1 MAEVK
6 NAFIKS
12 KMNKDLDSRL
22 LPPGEY
28 RDGQNIQVSKSEGED
43 VGALENALGN
53 TLATNFNVQA
63 ANFLGVDV
71 STINLKSIGLHTD
84 VGTSTIF
91 IFLTDN
97 NDNAYVSTG
106 VQTYNKDANNFIY
119 AYNTSTKIDPI
130 LLVYGA
136 FLNFSQSSPI
146 HGVNLLENLLFWT
159 DNRNQPRK
167 INWEL
172 ANGSYY
178 TSEDTISVSKYN
190 PYQVID
196 LYYAKNG
203 TFYTSMQDVVSAK
216 LPNGEVNPFK
226 NKPQGVQIVDQNLQ
240 AASWPGDPDYLQDKF
255 VRFSYRFKFTDG
267 EYSIMAPFTQPA
279 FIPKQDGYFLA
290 GDEDSSFRSTVVS
303 FMENKVN
310 NVGLF
315 LPLPYAASS
324 LNSTLD
330 VSEIDILYKESD
342 GLAVKVLES
351 IGSDVFRLNPDDSI
365 NTSTTYIYQYQSRKT
380 YKTLPESEIIRV
392 FDRVPVKA
400 LGQEVISN
408 RIVYSNFQDKHTPP
422 VDMNYNVAAN
432 NKYVFDNNTNY
443 TLKYT
448 SEIEYPMH
456 TLKQNRNYQVG
467 FILSDRYGRQS
478 TVVLSPVGNEKGE
491 VFVVGGI
498 TYSGSTFY
506 HPYKVDP
513 GSANDINSWPG
524 DSLKIIIGGNIHE
537 DHSQGSSGYPGL
549 WNGDPT
555 SSDYNPLGWYSYK
568 VVVKQTQQDYYNVY
582 LPGILNGYPDN
593 LPPASDT
600 VNTIAHITL
609 INDNINKVPRNL
621 TEVGPEQKQY
631 GSSVELFGRVTPNF
645 TANTQPTANQ
655 PYYPQTNAQTVV
667 TIAQQDNLFSAAPPF
682 STVYQTDSNPYIARL
697 SQGNVSSV
705 AASALPLPIGSA
717 TIATVTGAYKIILGV
732 FETKA
737 VESFLDI
744 FYETS
749 TSGLISDY
757 NAASDTTDANGFND
771 FDWDQYEN
779 TGPNVIVTFP
789 RDTIANPGFYPT
801 LPGLIPTPILD
812 NTVSLVSVT
821 RGTLGN
827 EEDITSNWKPLTINT
842 EAGASTPRTWNLTTN
857 VTMYRGINDVD
868 NWFTFNFLVT
878 DNTTGGVNPLTVRKK
893 LKNMPP
899 TWVSSSSKSLL
910 PTRGQNDSIYECIAN
925 NGVLEENFTDTPITA
940 NLTYEIVSQ
949 TPDLGITI
957 VNDAPSGTA
966 NLFQTDLSASG
977 LFNLVLK
984 VTDSGPNSTELNLS
998 IVFGKQQMNPSFGS
1012 GNSVLSEGLESTG
1025 LFWADEYSNVYND
1038 LPTAVNANA
1047 TSLGWQ
1053 ATATETGLNLPANG
1067 FDTFPRTQKSQI
1079 TGKSQGSFGG
1089 YIDYS
1094 PNGDGQGYTWKNTLK
1109 TTASYSPSTT
1119 PATGNSLSTGTAY
1132 IKLDFKFKAWGVVD
1146 PSSQAI
1152 RGAPQAST
1160 QFGAIWPCYLQY
1172 RVDAN
1177 SSWITATDVEGQ
1189 PMRVGR
1195 TQRNIALS
1203 GNASNN
1209 INYDRG
1215 VIVNSTES
1223 IEFPTSNQDA
1233 VQATSIFAG
1242 SNGLSQNQ
1250 APTATASI
1258 VFVFGQDQSYDLT
1271 QNNKFG
1277 EYRLL
1282 LRHPED
1288 IKTSNGSLTDY
1299 IAIPKPV
1306 NNNTW
1311 NWSRNPFVFLGSTQI
1326 NNNVSVRISYGD
1338 FYYNSITNPNN
1349 SALGYLYNV
1358 SNIGY
1363 ADAVTASSVAPS
1375 QPVFAKEWAFKYV
1388 TQFYMDPQM
1397 SIPWIP
1403 TQNSPGIFHCFTGR
1417 GDNNT
1422 VNLDIGS
1429 ENSNNTQTLTDV
1441 NAINLELT
1449 NDLDERRWIA
1459 QFDAA
1464 TGKKITGTA
1473 VPSVG
1478 NIPL

>member
-28 RDGQNIQVSKSEGED
+28 RNGQNIQVSKSEGED

-53 TLATNFNVQA
+53 TLTTNFNVQA

-71 STINLKSIGLHTD
+71 STINLKSIGFHTD
-84 VGTSTIF
+84 VGSSTIF

-97 NDNAYVSTG
+97 DDNTYVSTG
-106 VQTYNKDANNFIY
+106 DQTYNKDANNFIY
-119 AYNTSTKIDPI
+119 AYNTSTEIDPI

-190 PYQVID
+190 PYQVMD
-196 LYYAKNG
+196 LYYGKNG

-226 NKPQGVQIVDQNLQ
+226 NKPQGVQIVDQNLE

-279 FIPKQDGYFLA
+279 FVPKQDGYFLA
-290 GDEDSSFRSTVVS
+290 GDEDSSFRSTVVG

-315 LPLPYAASS
+315 LPLPYTASS

-351 IGSDVFRLNPDDSI
+351 IGSDVFRLNPDDTV
-365 NTSTTYIYQYQSRKT
+365 NTSTTYIYQYQSRKA

-432 NKYVFDNNTNY
+432 NKYVFNNNTNY

-491 VFVVGGI
+491 VFVEGGI

-524 DSLKIIIGGNIHE
+524 DSLKIIISGNIHK
-537 DHSQGSSGYPGL
+537 DHPQGSSGYPGL

-645 TANTQPTANQ
+645 TTNTQPTVNQ
-655 PYYPQTNAQTVV
+655 PYYPQTNVQTVV

-771 FDWDQYEN
+771 FDWDQYED
-779 TGPNVIVTFP
+779 TEPNVIVTFP

-821 RGTLGN
+821 RGPLGN
-827 EEDITSNWKPLTINT
+827 QEDITSNWKPLTINT
-842 EAGASTPRTWNLTTN
+842 EVGAITPRTWDLTTN

-878 DNTTGGVNPLTVRKK
+878 DNTTGGVNPITVRKK

-899 TWVSSSSKSLL
+899 TWVSLNSKSLL
-910 PTRGQNDSIYECIAN
+910 PTRGQNDSIYDCVAN
-925 NGVLEENFTDTPITA
+925 NGALFPNFTSTPITA

-957 VNDAPSGTA
+957 VNDAPNGTA
-966 NLFQTDLSASG
+966 KLFQTDLSASG

-984 VTDSGPNSTELNLS
+984 VTDSGPNSAFLNLS

-1012 GNSVLSEGLESTG
+1012 GSGSLSEGLQSTG

-1038 LPTAVNANA
+1038 LPAAVNADA

-1053 ATATETGLNLPANG
+1053 ATATETGLVLPANG
-1067 FDTFPRTQKSQI
+1067 FDTFPRTQKLQA
-1079 TGKSQGSFGG
+1079 TGKGQGSFGG
-1089 YIDYS
+1089 YVDYS
-1094 PNGDGQGYTWKNTLK
+1094 PSGDGEGYQWINTLK
-1109 TTASYSPSTT
+1109 TTAAYNPLST

-1132 IKLDFKFKAWGVVD
+1132 IKLDFKFKSWGQLGGTVL
-1146 PSSQAI
+1146 
-1152 RGAPQAST
+1152 APQINA
-1160 QFGAIWPCYLQY
+1160 QFGAVWPCYLQY
-1172 RVDAN
+1172 REN
-1177 SSWITATDVEGQ
+1177 STSTWITATDIEGQ
-1189 PMRVGR
+1189 PMRTGK
-1195 TQRNIALS
+1195 TQRNITLS
-1203 GNASNN
+1203 GGSSSNN
-1209 INYDRG
+1209 VNYDRG
-1215 VIVNSTES
+1215 VIVDNTKSGT
-1223 IEFPTSNQDA
+1223 NQDE
-1233 VQATSIFAG
+1233 VQVTSVFAG
-1242 SNGLSQNQ
+1242 SSGPNSQ
-1250 APTATASI
+1250 PTAATASMI
-1258 VFVFGQDQSYDLT
+1258 FVFGQDQSYDLA

-1282 LRHPED
+1282 LRYPRD
-1288 IKTSNGSLTDY
+1288 LQGGNQTDY
-1299 IAIPKPV
+1299 VAIPKPV
-1306 NNNTW
+1306 NNQSW
-1311 NWSRNPFVFLGSTQI
+1311 EWPLNPFVFRGHTNIALGV
-1326 NNNVSVRISYGD
+1326 NVQVSYGD
-1338 FYYNSITNPNN
+1338 FYYGANN
-1349 SALGYLYNV
+1349 NASGYLYNISDLGFTDV
-1358 SNIGY
+1358 
-1363 ADAVTASSVAPS
+1363 DTASSAIVNP

-1388 TQFYMDPQM
+1388 TQFYTDSQM

-1403 TQNSPGIFHCFTGR
+1403 AAGSSGNFHCFTGR
-1417 GDNNT
+1417 GN
-1422 VNLDIGS
+1422 VVIGS
-1429 ENSNNTQTLTDV
+1429 ENSNNTQNDAIVDASNFENNNTLDQ
-1441 NAINLELT
+1441 
-1449 NDLDERRWIA
+1449 RRWVA
-1459 QFDAA
+1459 QFDST
-1464 TGKKITGTA
+1464 TGKKISGTA